1 MAHGEKRGW
10 HIFRDAFDGSA
21 VDYTAGNLD
30 RSLLLLAIPMILET
44 AMESLFAIV
53 DIFFVSKLGEDAMAT
68 VALTESLVVLVIA
81 VALGLSFSTT
91 AFVAR
96 RIGEKKPEEAAR
108 GAAQSVLIGV
118 ASSALIGLAGFVFAP
133 ELLVLMGATEG
144 ILRNVT
150 FARIVLGGCG
160 TLMMLFLLNAIFRG
174 AGDAVIAMR
183 VLWFANIINIVLNP
197 CLIFGLGPF
206 PEMGIAGSAVGTVIG
221 RGAGVLYQFWLLHSG
236 AGRIHIRAADWKPNP
251 ELLRHII
258 RPALNG
264 MLQIFIATASW
275 TALVRIAA
283 TFGPTIL
290 AGYTIGIRVIMF
302 SIMPSWGLSNAAA
315 TLVGQNLGAG
325 KPERAEASV
334 WLAGFYNAIFLGTL
348 SVVFMLAPEWIL
360 RVFTDSPAVLEAGA
374 LCLRYVS
381 SCYVLYGYGMMML
394 QAFNGAGDT
403 ATPTRVNV
411 IGYWVVQI
419 PLAWVLAHTLG
430 FGPRGMYGAVALA
443 EITVSLLAIAYF
455 RQGRWKQA
463 AI

>member
-1 MAHGEKRGW
+1 M
-10 HIFRDAFDGSA
+10 
-21 VDYTAGNLD
+21 DYTAGNLD
-30 RSLLLLAIPMILET
+30 RALLLLAIPMILET
-44 AMESLFAIV
+44 AMESLFAVV
-53 DIFFVSKLGEDAMAT
+53 DIFFVSKLGVDAMAT
-68 VALTESLVVLVIA
+68 VALTESIVVLVIA

-96 RIGEKKPEEAAR
+96 RIGEKNPEEAAR
-108 GAAQSVLIGV
+108 GAAQSVLIGA
-118 ASSALIGLAGFVFAP
+118 ASSALIGLLGFVFAP
-133 ELLVLMGATEG
+133 ELLGLMGATPG

-221 RGAGVLYQFWLLHSG
+221 RGSGVVYQIWLLHSG

-251 ELLRHII
+251 ELLRHIL

-264 MLQIFIATASW
+264 MLQIFIALASW

-283 TFGPTIL
+283 TFGPTVL

-325 KPERAEASV
+325 KPERAEAAV
-334 WLAGFYNAIFLGTL
+334 WRAGFYNCIFMTAL
-348 SVVFMLAPEWIL
+348 SLAFMLAPERIL
-360 RVFTDSPAVLEAGA
+360 RVFTDSQPVLDAGA
-374 LCLRYVS
+374 LCLRYIS
-381 SCYVLYGYGMMML
+381 SCYVLYAYGMMML

-403 ATPTRVNV
+403 ATPTKINL
-411 IGYWVVQI
+411 IGYWAVQL
-419 PLAWVLAHTLG
+419 PLAWALAWPLG
-430 FGPRGMYGAVALA
+430 FGPRGMYGAVAVA
-443 EITVSLLAIAYF
+443 EVVVSVLAIVYF

-463 AI
+463 VI

>member
-1 MAHGEKRGW
+1 MLSGPGRW
-10 HIFRDAFDGSA
+10 WRLIRDAFSGEN
-21 VDYTAGNLD
+21 VDYTSGSLD
-30 RSLLLLAIPMILET
+30 RALLLLAIPMILET
-44 AMESLFAIV
+44 AMESLFAVV

-96 RIGEKKPEEAAR
+96 RIGEKNPEEAAR
-108 GAAQSVLIGV
+108 GAAQSVLIGLV
-118 ASSALIGLAGFVFAP
+118 CSVLIGLIGFAFAP
-133 ELLVLMGATEG
+133 QLLELMGATPG

-174 AGDAVIAMR
+174 AGDAVIAMK
-183 VLWFANIINIVLNP
+183 VLWLANIINIVLNP

-221 RGAGVLYQFWLLHSG
+221 RGSGVLYQLWLLRSG
-236 AGRIHIRAADWKPNP
+236 AGRIHIRPEDWRPNP
-251 ELLRHII
+251 ELLRHIL

-264 MLQIFIATASW
+264 MFQIFVATASW

-325 KPERAEASV
+325 KPDRAEAAV
-334 WLAGFYNAIFLGTL
+334 WRAGLFNAVFLGSL
-348 SVVFMLAPEWIL
+348 SVLFMLAPEWIL
-360 RVFTDSPAVLEAGA
+360 RVFTDSPGVLAAGA
-374 LCLRYVS
+374 LCLRTIS
-381 SCYVLYGYGMMML
+381 SCYVLYAYGMMLL

-403 ATPTRVNV
+403 ATPTRINL

-419 PLAWVLAHTLG
+419 PLAWLLAHTLG
-430 FGPRGMYGAVALA
+430 YGPRGMYGAVALA
-443 EITVSLLAIAYF
+443 EVVVSLLAIYYF
-455 RQGRWKQA
+455 RQARWKQA
-463 AI
+463 TI

>member
-1 MAHGEKRGW
+1 MENRW
-10 HIFRDAFDGSA
+10 WRTFRDSLRGGT

-30 RSLLLLAIPMILET
+30 RALLLLAIPMILET
-44 AMESLFAIV
+44 AMESLFAVV
-53 DIFFVSKLGEDAMAT
+53 DIFFVSKLGVDAMAT
-68 VALTESLVVLVIA
+68 VALTESIVVLVIA

-96 RIGEKKPEEAAR
+96 RIGEKNPEEAAR
-108 GAAQSVLIGV
+108 GAAQSVLIGA
-118 ASSALIGLAGFVFAP
+118 ASSALIGLIGFVFAP
-133 ELLVLMGATEG
+133 ELLGLMGATPG

-221 RGAGVLYQFWLLHSG
+221 RGSGVLYQFWLLHSG

-251 ELLRHII
+251 ELLRHIL

-264 MLQIFIATASW
+264 MLQLFIAMASW

-283 TFGPTIL
+283 TFGPTVL

-325 KPERAEASV
+325 KPERAEAAV
-334 WLAGFYNAIFLGTL
+334 WRAGFYNCIFLTAL
-348 SVVFMLAPEWIL
+348 SLAFMLAPEGIL
-360 RVFTDSPAVLEAGA
+360 RVFTDSQPVLDAGA
-374 LCLRYVS
+374 LCLRYIS
-381 SCYVLYGYGMMML
+381 SCYVLYAYGMMML

-403 ATPTRVNV
+403 ATPTKINL
-411 IGYWVVQI
+411 IGYWAVQL
-419 PLAWVLAHTLG
+419 PLAWALAWPLG
-430 FGPRGMYGAVALA
+430 FGPRGMYGAVAVA
-443 EITVSLLAIAYF
+443 EVVVSVLAIVYF

-463 AI
+463 VI

>member
-1 MAHGEKRGW
+1 M
-10 HIFRDAFDGSA
+10 
-21 VDYTAGNLD
+21 
-30 RSLLLLAIPMILET
+30 
-44 AMESLFAIV
+44 
-53 DIFFVSKLGEDAMAT
+53 
-68 VALTESLVVLVIA
+68 
-81 VALGLSFSTT
+81 
-91 AFVAR
+91 
-96 RIGEKKPEEAAR
+96 
-108 GAAQSVLIGV
+108 
-118 ASSALIGLAGFVFAP
+118 
-133 ELLVLMGATEG
+133 MGATPG
-144 ILRNVT
+144 ILRNAT

-221 RGAGVLYQFWLLHSG
+221 RGSGVVYQLWLLHRG

-251 ELLRHII
+251 ALLRHIL

-283 TFGPTIL
+283 TFGPTVL

-325 KPERAEASV
+325 KPERAEAAV
-334 WLAGFYNAIFLGTL
+334 WRAGFYNALFLGAL
-348 SVVFMLAPEWIL
+348 SLAFMLAPEWIL
-360 RVFTDSPAVLEAGA
+360 RVFTDSPAVLDAGA
-374 LCLRYVS
+374 LCLRYIS
-381 SCYVLYGYGMMML
+381 SCYLFYAYGMMML

-403 ATPTRVNV
+403 ATPTRINL
-411 IGYWVVQI
+411 IAYWVVQI
-419 PLAWVLAHTLG
+419 PLAWALAHTFG
-430 FGPRGMYGAVALA
+430 YGPRGMYGAVALA
-443 EITVSLLAIAYF
+443 ELTVSILAIGYF

>member
-1 MAHGEKRGW
+1 MENRW
-10 HIFRDAFDGSA
+10 WRTFRDSLRGGA

-30 RSLLLLAIPMILET
+30 RALLLLAIPMILET
-44 AMESLFAIV
+44 AMESLFAVV
-53 DIFFVSKLGEDAMAT
+53 DIFFVSKLGVDAMAT
-68 VALTESLVVLVIA
+68 VALTESIVVLVIA

-96 RIGEKKPEEAAR
+96 RIGEKNAEEAAR
-108 GAAQSVLIGV
+108 GAAQSVLIGA
-118 ASSALIGLAGFVFAP
+118 ASSALIGLIGFVFAP
-133 ELLVLMGATEG
+133 ELLGLMGATPG

-206 PEMGIAGSAVGTVIG
+206 PEMGIAGSALGTVIG
-221 RGAGVLYQFWLLHSG
+221 RGSGVLYQVWLLHSG
-236 AGRIHIRAADWKPNP
+236 AGRLHIRAADWKPHP
-251 ELLRHII
+251 ELLRHIL

-264 MLQIFIATASW
+264 MLQIFIALASW

-283 TFGPTIL
+283 TFGPTVL

-325 KPERAEASV
+325 KPERAEAAV
-334 WLAGFYNAIFLGTL
+334 WRAGFYNCIFLTAL
-348 SVVFMLAPEWIL
+348 SLAFMLAPEWLL
-360 RVFTDSPAVLEAGA
+360 RVFTDSQPVLDAGA
-374 LCLRYVS
+374 LCLRYIS
-381 SCYVLYGYGMMML
+381 SCYVLYAYGMMML

-403 ATPTRVNV
+403 ATPTKINL
-411 IGYWVVQI
+411 IGYWAVQL
-419 PLAWVLAHTLG
+419 PLAWALAWPLG
-430 FGPRGMYGAVALA
+430 FGPRGMNGAVAVA
-443 EITVSLLAIAYF
+443 EVVVSVLAIVYF

-463 AI
+463 VI